1 MHQALALPNIQHK
14 TFLCARYEMGFGR
27 RCFRMLFSGAVAIC
41 ILCLIQ
47 FAPAQNIKQLFSFP
61 CPTHQF
67 GSCGEGYSP
76 NALIQASDGNFY
88 GAAQYTTE
96 GFSVSHGGTL
106 FKITPAGQFTLLFT
120 FGQDS
125 NGNYTNGDNPASG
138 LLEANDGF
146 IYGTTFE
153 GGASNEGVLFR
164 ISKNGSGFSVLHNF
178 CSSANCADG
187 SAPVSLILGHD
198 GNLYGATFF
207 GGSSDANCFPIGGCG
222 TIFRF
227 KPASRTLTT
236 LFALDGSSNIGAQPF
251 GLTQAANGDFFGVDG
266 PDVFKLTA
274 AGEFT
279 VIESFPRVDG
289 FLPTSANSALMQAA
303 NGKLYGSLTTY
314 SLNQV
319 QFYEVDTNGNGFQEF
334 ASIGTLSED
343 FEIGSIVQASDGNL
357 WTAFNETSNGNGIV
371 MAFSPV
377 DGSIVHNFSFGG
389 SNGSVPE
396 AGVIQGADGKIY
408 GTTVGG
414 GTVAKGQAPSGTVWN
429 LDAGLAPPAAT
440 IATFS
445 PGIGGVGSTVTI
457 RGHHF
462 IGTTSVSFN
471 GVSARFKVL
480 NTEFI
485 STVVPNGA
493 TSGPITVTNAGGTTT
508 TTKSFTVQ

>member
-1 MHQALALPNIQHK
+1 
-14 TFLCARYEMGFGR
+14 
-27 RCFRMLFSGAVAIC
+27 MLFIGVVAIC
-41 ILCLIQ
+41 ILCLITS
-47 FAPAQNIKQLFSFP
+47 ASAQNINQLFSFP

-67 GSCGEGYSP
+67 GSCPEGYSP
-76 NALIQASDGNFY
+76 NTLIQASDGNFY

-120 FGQDS
+120 FAKDS
-125 NGNYTNGDNPASG
+125 KGNYTNGDNPASG

-187 SAPVSLILGHD
+187 SAPVSLILGRD
-198 GNLYGATFF
+198 GNLYGTTFS
-207 GGSSDANCFPIGGCG
+207 GGSSNANCFPIGGCG

-227 KPASRTLTT
+227 KPTSKTLTT
-236 LFALDGSSNIGAQPF
+236 LFVLDGSSNIGAQPF
-251 GLTQAANGDFFGVDG
+251 GLTQDANGDFFGVDG
-266 PDVFKLTA
+266 PDVFKLTV

-289 FLPTSANSALMQAA
+289 FLPTSANSALMQAG

-319 QFYEVDTNGNGFQEF
+319 QFYQVGTNGSGFQEF
-334 ASIGTLSED
+334 PSIGTLSED
-343 FEIGSIVQASDGNL
+343 FEIGSIVEASDGNL
-357 WTAFNETSNGNGIV
+357 WTAFNETSSGNGSVI
-371 MAFSPV
+371 AFSSV

-389 SNGSVPE
+389 PNGSVPE
-396 AGVIQGADGKIY
+396 AGVIQGADGRIY

-414 GTVAKGQAPSGTVWN
+414 GTVDKGQAPSGTVWN
-429 LDAGLAPPAAT
+429 LDAGLAPPSGT
-440 IATFS
+440 IASFS
-445 PGIGGVGSTVTI
+445 PRSGGVGSTVMI
-457 RGHHF
+457 RGNHL
-462 IGTTSVSFN
+462 IGATSVSFN
-471 GVSARFKVL
+471 GVSASFKVL
-480 NTEFI
+480 NREFI

-493 TSGPITVTNAGGTTT
+493 TSGPITVTNAGGTTASS
-508 TTKSFTVQ
+508 KSFVVQ